1 MRNGGWGQFTT
12 CCPCCFFFLSMR
24 TPLTSPVQLWGPS
37 HGRRVSMNFSYVSP
51 FFYVSPFPMLA
62 LFPVLALPIGCGSL
76 WTTPVQVPSTGCSPS
91 GTDCSSVGFTT
102 GSQAL
107 TVWAPHCMR
116 LQVLPGAWF
125 GMGLAQHH
133 RLFGQPFSGMGS
145 STGWRWISDPLWTS
159 MGCRSTAVSP
169 WSTWRDAGES
179 LPQILEHLLPLLH
192 CSAELL
198 LSLILTHLAFGCN
211 LLLCCEFFPLLNY
224 VIPEVLPQSPR
235 LSLGQQWVFWS
246 HLALTVTHWGRFW
259 QLLAVDTPVEPIP
272 SAKIWP

>member
-1 MRNGGWGQFTT
+1 MGKGSCSLCHSFPHTLSLFQLYTNISKTGFCISPRTAPAWV
-12 CCPCCFFFLSMR
+12 LSM
-24 TPLTSPVQLWGPS
+24 
-37 HGRRVSMNFSYVSP
+37 
-51 FFYVSPFPMLA
+51 
-62 LFPVLALPIGCGSL
+62 
-76 WTTPVQVPSTGCSPS
+76 GCSPS
-91 GTDCSSVGFTT
+91 GTDCCSVCTPQGHKSCQQPCSSVV
-102 GSQAL
+102 S
-107 TVWAPHCMR
+107 
-116 LQVLPGAWF
+116 
-125 GMGLAQHH
+125 
-133 RLFGQPFSGMGS
+133 MGS
-145 STGWRWISDPLWTS
+145 SSFGDIHLLQHWVLRDLQESTELHLCSVWTS

-179 LPQILEHLLPLLH
+179 LPQILGHLLPLLH

-246 HLALTVTHWGRFW
+246 HLTLTVTHWGRFW